1 MVSTLVRLKNTLSA
15 DLFVEQYLLELGI
28 IRRFLAALMIRFLE
42 KLRTKRTYK
51 FDIPF
56 VCVAERGYGASI
68 KWVFIYSNSRILS
81 LFI

>member
-1 MVSTLVRLKNTLSA
+1 M
-15 DLFVEQYLLELGI
+15 DLFVEQYLLELEI